1 MQEAALL
8 EQLCTIIED
17 EEKALQVM
25 KLVCERERQIVRNF
39 TTPPRRGRPRKPLP
53 PEFEEVYKAYRAH
66 RITRLLAQERLGISA
81 DQFYRMIRKYE
92 QK

>member
-1 MQEAALL
+1 MQEAELL
-8 EQLCTIIED
+8 ERLYTIIED
-17 EEKALQVM
+17 KEKALQVM
-25 KLVCERERQIVRNF
+25 ELIRERERQIVLRF

-53 PEFEEVYKAYRAH
+53 PEFEEVYRAYRAH
-66 RITRLLAQERLGISA
+66 RLTRLQAQERLCASA

>member
-8 EQLCTIIED
+8 ERLTAIIKD

-25 KLVCERERQIVRNF
+25 ELICEREQQIMLRF

-53 PEFEEVYKAYRAH
+53 PEFEEIYKAYRAH
-66 RITRLLAQERLGISA
+66 RITRLQAQERLGVSA